1 RRAPCRGMPADPTTA
16 SALDALLHHARA
28 AGADAADASVSISES
43 LSVDVRMGAFE
54 GVERSESRSIG
65 LRAFLGKRQ
74 AGATSSDL
82 SPDGLKALAERV
94 VAMARLA
101 PEDPYCGL
109 LDPAER
115 ATAFPDLDTHD
126 DARPDADALEALA
139 QEAEAA
145 ALAVPGVTNSS
156 GAGASWSAGSVAMRT
171 SDGFAGASRAS
182 SYGVGLSVIAERD
195 GKMERDYEGRTTRF
209 LAELPPARTLG
220 QTAGERAVARLGARK
235 LESRRAPVIFENRL
249 ASRII
254 GPLFGAISG
263 AAVARGVSFMK
274 DKLGQQVFAKG
285 VSIEDDPFRK
295 RGLAS
300 RPFDGE
306 GAAGARRLIVDDGVL
321 TTWLMNAAA
330 ARQLGLRS
338 TGHATLGHGGP
349 PGIASSNVTLL
360 PGAHDL
366 DALMAQAGSGVLVT
380 EMFSPS
386 LNANN
391 GDWSVG
397 FSGFWFE
404 NGVRAFPVSEITV
417 AGNLVDIFAR
427 LVPGADLERRGAA
440 DAPSILVDDLA
451 IAGV

>member
-1 RRAPCRGMPADPTTA
+1 MPYDTA
-16 SALDALLHHARA
+16 ASDALDAVLAHARA
-28 AGADAADASVSISES
+28 AGADAADASVSVSES

-54 GVERSESRSIG
+54 GVERSESRSVG
-65 LRAFLGKRQ
+65 LRAFVGKRQ

-82 SPDGLKALAERV
+82 SPDALKALAERV
-94 VAMARLA
+94 VAMAKLA

-115 ATAFPDLDTHD
+115 ATAAPELDTHD
-126 DARPDADALEALA
+126 DARPDADALEAMALA
-139 QEAEAA
+139 MEGA
-145 ALAVPGVTNSS
+145 ALSVAGITNSS
-156 GAGASWSAGSVAMRT
+156 GAGASWSAGSVALRT
-171 SDGFAGASRAS
+171 SDGFAGQSRAS
-182 SYGVGLSVIAERD
+182 SYSIGASPVAERD

-209 LAELPPARTLG
+209 FAELPAPADLG
-220 QTAGERAVARLGARK
+220 RRAGERATARLGSRK
-235 LESRRAPVIFENRL
+235 LESRKAPVIFENRI

-254 GPLFGAISG
+254 GPMLGAISG

-274 DKLGQQVFAKG
+274 DRLGQPVFAKG
-285 VSIEDDPFRK
+285 VVIEDDPFRR

-306 GAAGARRLIVDDGVL
+306 GAPGVRRNLIDDGVL
-321 TTWLMNAAA
+321 TTWLTNAAA
-330 ARQLGLRS
+330 ARQLGLKS

-349 PGIASSNVTLL
+349 PGISSSNVTLM
-360 PGAHDL
+360 PGDRDL
-366 DALMAQAGSGVLVT
+366 AALMRDAGSGVLVT
-380 EMFSPS
+380 EMFSPA

-404 NGVRAFPVSEITV
+404 NGAIAFPVSEITV
-417 AGNLVDIFAR
+417 AGNLLDIYAR
-427 LVPGADLERRGAA
+427 LIPGADLERRGSV
-440 DAPSILVDDLA
+440 DAPSILVDGLA

>member
-1 RRAPCRGMPADPTTA
+1 MPYDTA
-16 SALDALLHHARA
+16 ASSALDALLQHARA
-28 AGADAADASVSISES
+28 AGADAADASVSMSES

-54 GVERSESRSIG
+54 GVERSENRSIG

-82 SPDGLKALAERV
+82 SADGLRELAARV
-94 VAMARLA
+94 VAMAKLA
-101 PEDPYCGL
+101 PEDPFCGL

-115 ATAFPDLDTHD
+115 AASIPDLDTHD

-139 QEAEAA
+139 QDAERA
-145 ALAVPGVTNSS
+145 ALAVAGVTNSS
-156 GAGASWSAGSVAMRT
+156 GAGASWSAGFVEMAT
-171 SDGFAGASRAS
+171 SDGFRGASRAS
-182 SYGVGLSVIAERD
+182 SYGVGVSVIAERD
-195 GKMERDYEGRTTRF
+195 GKMERDYDGRTTRF
-209 LAELPPARTLG
+209 LSELPAASALG
-220 QTAGERAVARLGARK
+220 TRAGERAVARLGARK
-235 LESRRAPVIFENRL
+235 LESRKAPVIFENRVAARL
-249 ASRII
+249 I

-274 DKLGQQVFAKG
+274 DKLGAQVFAKG
-285 VSIEDDPFRK
+285 VTIEDDPFRK
-295 RGLAS
+295 RGLSS

-306 GAAGARRLIVDDGVL
+306 GAPGMKRHIIDDGVL
-321 TTWLMNAAA
+321 TTWLMNASA
-330 ARQLGLRS
+330 ARQLGLKS

-349 PGIASSNVTLL
+349 PGISSSNVTLQ
-360 PGAHDL
+360 PGDRDL
-366 DALMAQAGSGVLVT
+366 AALMADAGAGVLVT

-404 NGVRAFPVSEITV
+404 NGAIAFPVSEITV
-417 AGNLVDIFAR
+417 AGNLLEMYAR
-427 LVPGADLERRGAA
+427 LIPGADLERRGGT